1 MPNLKAGIS
10 IYCSSAKLPALSCEL
25 HLHELRAWRSLH
37 KVSPSSTWT
46 MACQAVTLYWNSNG
60 PELMVVSVEQWGSQ
74 MKALTQKTSLN
85 VRVGRTWSASL
96 MARKV

>member
-1 MPNLKAGIS
+1 
-10 IYCSSAKLPALSCEL
+10 
-25 HLHELRAWRSLH
+25 
-37 KVSPSSTWT
+37 